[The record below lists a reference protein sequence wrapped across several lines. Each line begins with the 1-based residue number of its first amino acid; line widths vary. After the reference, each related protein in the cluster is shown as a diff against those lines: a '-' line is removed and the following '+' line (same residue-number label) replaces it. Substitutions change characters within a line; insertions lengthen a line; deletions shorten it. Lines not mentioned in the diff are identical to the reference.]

1 MNPERLQAIRD
12 LFPVL
17 EKYLYFNHA
26 GTGPLPRPAV
36 QAVSGYAEQSA
47 RLGKV
52 PWPEAEA
59 VVEHVRVQLA
69 ELLHVAPRTVAFTKN
84 TSAGIIIAINSID
97 WQEGDNVVVMED
109 AFPAVTYPFHFM
121 LPQIRK
127 RWVTS
132 QQLVQ
137 GPDCVFELVDDR
149 TRCVALP
156 WVHFLTGARFDA
168 TAIAAFCRERGV
180 FFILDAIQGIGVVDT
195 DFSQVG
201 ADFVCSHGEK
211 WLLSPQGTGF
221 MHVRPDTLMR
231 IRPANH
237 GWLSARWE
245 NFNDISSLKPL
256 STDARRFEEGTKNY
270 LGIYGMR
277 ESLAMLLDVGIGE
290 VERRVRALT
299 ARLRHGLEA
308 KGWEILTPAEPER
321 SAGIITCRRERPC
334 PASVLAWLGSAN
346 MVCALR
352 ENLLR
357 ISPHFY
363 NTEEEVDRFLER
375 MNDPDAATA
384 APADC
389 LT

>member
-1 MNPERLQAIRD
+1 MNPERLQVIRD

-17 EKYLYFNHA
+17 EKHVYFNHA

-47 RLGKV
+47 REGKV
-52 PWPEAEA
+52 PWPEAEG
-59 VVEHVRVQLA
+59 VVGRVRVQLA
-69 ELLHVAPRTVAFTKN
+69 ELLHVEPRTVAFTKN

-97 WQEGDNVVVMED
+97 WQEGDNVVLMED

-121 LPQIRK
+121 LPHIRK
-127 RWVTS
+127 RWVTAR
-132 QQLVQ
+132 QLVQ
-137 GPDCVFELVDDR
+137 GPDCVFDLVDNR

-156 WVHFLTGARFDA
+156 WVHFLTGSRFDVA
-168 TAIAAFCRERGV
+168 TVARFCRERGV
-180 FFILDAIQGIGVVDT
+180 FTIIDAIQGIGVVDCDWTEVGT
-195 DFSQVG
+195 DFVSG
-201 ADFVCSHGEK
+201 GGTK

-221 MHVRPDTLMR
+221 IHVRPDTLER

-237 GWLSARWE
+237 GWLSAHWE

-256 STDARRFEEGTKNY
+256 SVDARRFEEGTKNY
-270 LGIYGMR
+270 LGIYGQH

-290 VERRVRALT
+290 VERRVRMLT
-299 ARLRHGLEA
+299 ARLRAGLEA
-308 KGWEILTPAEPER
+308 NGWEILTPADPDQN
-321 SAGIITCRRERPC
+321 AGIVTCRKEGIN
-334 PASVLAWLGSAN
+334 PASVLAWLTSAN

-363 NTEEEVDRFLER
+363 DTEEEVDRFLGR
-375 MNDPDAATA
+375 MNEPGAATA

-389 LT
+389 ST

>member
-1 MNPERLQAIRD
+1 MNLERLQAIRG

-17 EKYLYFNHA
+17 EKYVYFNHA

-47 RLGKV
+47 REGKV
-52 PWPEAEA
+52 PWPEAEG
-59 VVEHVRVQLA
+59 VVGRVRVQLA
-69 ELLHVAPRTVAFTKN
+69 ELLHVEPRTVAFTKN

-97 WQEGDNVVVMED
+97 WQEGDNVVLMED
-109 AFPAVTYPFHFM
+109 GFPAVTYPFHFM
-121 LPQIRK
+121 LPHIRK

-132 QQLVQ
+132 RQLVQ
-137 GPDCVFELVDDR
+137 GPDCVFKLVDNR

-168 TAIAAFCRERGV
+168 TGIAAFCREHGV

-195 DFSQVG
+195 DFSEIG

-221 MHVRPDTLMR
+221 MHVRPDTLER

-237 GWLSARWE
+237 GWLSAHWE
-245 NFNDISSLKPL
+245 SFNDISSLKPL
-256 STDARRFEEGTKNY
+256 SIDARRFEEGTKNY
-270 LGIYGMR
+270 LGIYGQH

-290 VERRVRALT
+290 VERRVRMLT
-299 ARLRHGLEA
+299 ARLRAGLEA
-308 KGWEILTPAEPER
+308 NGWEILTPADLDR
-321 SAGIITCRRERPC
+321 NAGIVTCRKEGVN
-334 PASVLAWLGSAN
+334 PASVLAWLTSAN

-375 MNDPDAATA
+375 MNEPGAATA

-389 LT
+389 ST